1 MQHIVNESNLY
12 VLLACVF
19 FCLCVCLYNVFNLRR
34 RRFLRLQMPSRVKKM
49 RELALEQLDCIER
62 TGEADVR
69 IAHEMQKKT
78 QNEENLFALEQIR
91 EELLEAASERRVA
104 QVMEPVLDFAQEHY
118 ARDAE
123 PIKVYIARLIDLY
136 GVNTPS
142 IEAFIMRGIGGKS
155 LYLRLQ
161 CLRCV
166 ARLGK
171 ERVMVDALLVISH
184 SDQYDSDKCI
194 SDTLMDYR
202 GDRESLIAALF
213 YEFDRFDMQTQRAVV
228 GFLTNI
234 RHAAYRQ
241 NMLELLENEK
251 TEKEVRIALLKY
263 FALVRYDA
271 AVFAIL
277 SLAESEDWE
286 YAAIASRALGSYP
299 YQECVTQ
306 LKRRVKDTNWYV
318 RFNCATSLAELC
330 SDSQLQ
336 DVLGG
341 NDRFAREIMQ
351 YALTLRRKD
360 QKRAG

>member
-34 RRFLRLQMPSRVKKM
+34 RRFLRRRMPGRVKRM
-49 RELALEQLDCIER
+49 RELALEQLAAIER
-62 TGEADVR
+62 TGEADAH
-69 IAHEMQKKT
+69 IARQMQKKT

-91 EELLEAASERRVA
+91 EDLLQEAPWQRVA
-104 QVMEPVLDFAQEHY
+104 QAMEPVLEYAEEYY
-118 ARDAE
+118 ARDKE
-123 PIKVYIARLIDLY
+123 PVRVYIARLIELY
-136 GVNTPS
+136 GVSTPS
-142 IEAFIMRGIGGKS
+142 IESFVMRGVGGKS

-166 ARLGK
+166 AQFGK
-171 ERVMVDALLVISH
+171 ERLMVDALIVVSD

-202 GDRESLIAALF
+202 GDRGSLIAALF
-213 YEFDRFDMQTQRAVV
+213 YAFDRFDMQTQRAVV
-228 GFLTNI
+228 GFLTHI
-234 RHAAYRQ
+234 RHTAYRQ
-241 NMLELLENEK
+241 NMLELLEDEQ
-251 TEKEVRIALLKY
+251 THKEVRIALLKY
-263 FALVRYDA
+263 FTVARYDA
-271 AVFAIL
+271 AVSAIL
-277 SLAESEDWE
+277 RLAKSEDWE
-286 YAAIASRALGSYP
+286 YAAIASRALGGYP
-299 YQECVTQ
+299 YRECVAQ

-318 RFNCATSLAELC
+318 RFNCAMSLAELC

-360 QKRAG
+360 QKKAV